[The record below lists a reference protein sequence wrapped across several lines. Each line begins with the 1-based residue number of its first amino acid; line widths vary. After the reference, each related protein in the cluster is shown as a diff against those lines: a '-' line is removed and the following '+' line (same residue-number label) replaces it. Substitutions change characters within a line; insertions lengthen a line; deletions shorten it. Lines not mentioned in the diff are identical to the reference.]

1 MNKVKLFYQY
11 LEDWLS
17 GILIVSGLSVMLYQV
32 FLRYVL
38 QFPTTWQDEVS
49 RYLIV
54 WGVLI
59 GSAVALRDNE
69 HITIDILYDLFPN
82 SAKKWM
88 NLFSHIIMFFFFFF
102 LVVFGFYLV
111 KEKFISGQTSYSGF
125 KLWIIYSCLPV
136 SGLLMLFRNIL
147 NIVAIFG
154 NKYDDNSLKSEDFIE
169 S

>member
-1 MNKVKLFYQY
+1 MNKMKLFYQY
-11 LEDWLS
+11 LEDWLA
-17 GILIVSGLSVMLYQV
+17 GMLIVSGLAVMLYQV
-32 FLRYVL
+32 ILRYVL

-54 WGVLI
+54 WGVLM

-69 HITIDILYDLFPN
+69 HITIDILYDFFPKV
-82 SAKKWM
+82 AKKWM
-88 NLFSHIIMFFFFFF
+88 NLFSHIVMFFFFTF
-102 LVVFGFYLV
+102 LVIYGFYLV

-147 NIVAIFG
+147 NIIAILR
-154 NKYDDNSLKSEDFIE
+154 NKYEGNSLEVEDFIE